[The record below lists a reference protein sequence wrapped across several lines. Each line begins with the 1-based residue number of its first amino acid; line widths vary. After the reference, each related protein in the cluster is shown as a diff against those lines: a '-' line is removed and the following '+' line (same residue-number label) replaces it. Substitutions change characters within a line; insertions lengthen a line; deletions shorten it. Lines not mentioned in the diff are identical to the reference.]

1 VASRETAAASA
12 GESTSA
18 SRELLATLRK
28 GKHVITLEKRAVTA
42 IGEELILS
50 VNGHWRRMRVFGL
63 MGIFRSDEA
72 IAATDRI
79 RSWMDELL
87 GRSPRLLH

>member
-1 VASRETAAASA
+1 LVASRETAAAPA

-50 VNGHWRRMRVFGL
+50 VNGHWRRMRVFWSDGHISI
-63 MGIFRSDEA
+63 GRSDRC
-72 IAATDRI
+72 DR
-79 RSWMDELL
+79 
-87 GRSPRLLH
+87 